1 MSPADTDVAV
11 ELADRIAR
19 APRPVLLGLD
29 IDGVLAP
36 IVAHADDAVLL
47 AGVDAALERIC
58 SAEGV
63 VVAAVSGRGL
73 ASMLTFGLPV
83 DVRLTGS
90 HGMEVHGRPMTPLD
104 VVEQARFDRLH
115 TLSVSAASDA
125 GEGAWVESKV
135 ASVAVHIRE
144 ADPDLGAAVLSRLAA
159 DARLV
164 DGATSKPG
172 TAVLELFARHASKG
186 TAIGDLRA
194 ATGARTVVFV
204 GDDLTDEE
212 AFAVLGPDDV
222 SIKVG
227 DAPTVARSRLR
238 DPHHV
243 LRWLELLADRLQ
255 RRSDQPTSDQ
265 PTSDEPTSEE

>member
-1 MSPADTDVAV
+1 MSSGDADVARD
-11 ELADRIAR
+11 LADRIAC
-19 APRPVLLGLD
+19 ALRPVLLGLD

-36 IVAHADDAVLL
+36 IVAHADDAILL

-58 SAEGV
+58 SADGV

-73 ASMLTFGLPV
+73 ASMLTFGLPTA
-83 DVRLTGS
+83 VRLTGS
-90 HGMEVHGRPMTPLD
+90 HGMEIHGEPMTPLD
-104 VVEQARFDRLH
+104 VVEQARFDELH
-115 TLSVSAASDA
+115 TLSVSAASAA
-125 GEGAWVESKV
+125 GAGAWVESKV

-144 ADPDLGAAVLSRLAA
+144 ADPARGAAVLSRLAA

-164 DGATSKPG
+164 DGASSKPG

-186 TAIGDLRA
+186 TAIADLRA
-194 ATGARTVVFV
+194 AIGARTVVFV

-227 DAPTVARSRLR
+227 DAPTVAQWRLR

-243 LRWLELLADRLQ
+243 LQWLQLLAEGLQ
-255 RRSDQPTSDQ
+255 ARSEQPNSEQ
-265 PTSDEPTSEE
+265 ANSEQANSEE